1 MIFIQLFSYSH
12 VLCPDSFF
20 TLKCSHK
27 ISSGAYAMA
36 VTIHTLTSLAAKR
49 LSSTSTMSM
58 PCADVEHEFMLSA
71 TSRKQYQ
78 CYQYGQE
85 QTEAPNHDKPTNY
98 EENKDG
104 CINLLEILK
113 RKIIHDHKRKG
124 KNMSLNSFGLIL
136 LKPGKRNAQISGNGI
151 SKLEFFLP
159 SNLESNRQWN

>member
-1 MIFIQLFSYSH
+1 MDVNYKKDGVHSSLQIHWKFSSSNRPELCDSENYQSTGNMKIQKTSNDLIFIQLFSYSH

-27 ISSGAYAMA
+27 ISFGAYAMT
-36 VTIHTLTSLAAKR
+36 VTIHTLASLAAKR

-85 QTEAPNHDKPTNY
+85 QTEAPNHDNPT
-98 EENKDG
+98 
-104 CINLLEILK
+104 K
-113 RKIIHDHKRKG
+113 RTVA
-124 KNMSLNSFGLIL
+124 STY
-136 LKPGKRNAQISGNGI
+136 
-151 SKLEFFLP
+151 
-159 SNLESNRQWN
+159 